1 MKYYRIGIAGS
12 GNVAWH
18 LAQDL
23 EKVGHIIPVIYS
35 RNLDNAELLANQL
48 YDTQAINE
56 PDFSA
61 FALDLLFICLR
72 DDAIESL
79 LDQLLVSEETVVA
92 HTSGFKSLEA
102 LQPLGS
108 SIGVFYPLQSFT
120 KTRPVDFQAIP
131 IFLEYD
137 NAPTQEILSRVARS
151 LSSQVH
157 ELNSER
163 RRFLHL
169 AAVFTN
175 NFCNHMLFWAQT
187 IAESEGI
194 EFQWFKSLAK
204 ETVEKAF
211 SLGPEL
217 AQTGPALRNDAQT
230 LSVQEKMLQ
239 DNPELLQLFRLLNQ
253 SIQRNN

>member
-23 EKVGHIIPVIYS
+23 EKVGHIVPVIYS
-35 RNLDNAELLANQL
+35 RNLENAELLADQL
-48 YDTQAINE
+48 YDTHAIHE

-61 FALDLLFICLR
+61 FALDLLFLCLK
-72 DDAIESL
+72 DDAIEPI
-79 LDQLLVSEETVVA
+79 LDQLLVNEETVVA
-92 HTSGFKSLEA
+92 HTSGFKAMET
-102 LQPLGS
+102 LQSLGS
-108 SIGVFYPLQSFT
+108 SIGVFYPLQTFS
-120 KTRPVDFQAIP
+120 KSRPVDFQSIP
-131 IFLEYD
+131 IFIEYD
-137 NAPTQEILSRVARS
+137 SASSQEILSRVARS
-151 LSSQVH
+151 LSSHVYQ
-157 ELNSER
+157 LDSDR

-175 NFCNHMLFWAQT
+175 NFCNHMFFWAQT
-187 IAESEGI
+187 ISESEGL

-217 AQTGPALRNDAQT
+217 AQTGPALRNDVQT